1 MVQAVEDSL
10 LERDKV
16 LQELRHR
23 FSQAQNRMKQVYD
36 KNHVERKFEP
46 GDWVY
51 VKLQPYRQLSIANRI
66 SQKLAAHFY
75 GPFRV
80 IEKIGEVAYKLE
92 LPSSS
97 KIHPVFHVSILK
109 KILGDHAKI
118 SSNLPESVDGAV
130 PKLPSSVLDVRGRG
144 GKQEFLV
151 QWQNMPETKATWV
164 TRASFLQDFP
174 NFYSP

>member
-1 MVQAVEDSL
+1 
-10 LERDKV
+10 
-16 LQELRHR
+16 
-23 FSQAQNRMKQVYD
+23 MKQVYD
-36 KNHVERKFEP
+36 KNHVERRFEP

-51 VKLQPYRQLSIANRI
+51 VKLQPYQQLSIVNRK
-66 SQKLAAHFY
+66 SQKLAARFY

-97 KIHPVFHVSILK
+97 KIHPVFYVSVLK
-109 KILGDHAKI
+109 KTLGNHATL

-130 PKLPSSVLDVRGRG
+130 PKLSSAILNVWGRGR
-144 GKQEFLV
+144 KQEFLV
-151 QWQNMPETKATWV
+151 QWQNMPVTEATWV
-164 TRASFLQDFP
+164 NRASFLQDFP